1 MAAKNNNIPLVEQL
15 LEQSAKEARDESSA
29 DIHDFQGV
37 TPLMIALERGH
48 IKVAETILDKRV
60 GRSKKDIMKATD
72 NDKNNVFHY
81 ALVSSKCKE
90 ATHLLVDQCPSA
102 DSLKKYLTAKNIDE
116 DTPFHLLA
124 KQKNK
129 ETPGVNS
136 LRNLLKAEKSTLS
149 DEILK
154 TAKSTLTNK
163 DILTCVAERNLKEE
177 TPLHTAARCGNK
189 TFVDSILEIGE
200 DELLQM
206 ERLLAETD
214 KERNTVFHLAAKKNQ
229 EYVKADIDGTAGSNV
244 LKSLIYFLKDTQQI
258 EPAKV
263 LSFKNDKEDTFK

>member
-1 MAAKNNNIPLVEQL
+1 MNNTQ
-15 LEQSAKEARDESSA
+15 
-29 DIHDFQGV
+29 
-37 TPLMIALERGH
+37 
-48 IKVAETILDKRV
+48 
-60 GRSKKDIMKATD
+60 
-72 NDKNNVFHY
+72 
-81 ALVSSKCKE
+81 
-90 ATHLLVDQCPSA
+90 
-102 DSLKKYLTAKNIDE
+102 
-116 DTPFHLLA
+116 
-124 KQKNK
+124 
-129 ETPGVNS
+129 
-136 LRNLLKAEKSTLS
+136 
-149 DEILK
+149 
-154 TAKSTLTNK
+154 
-163 DILTCVAERNLKEE
+163 ERNLKEE

-263 LSFKNDKEDTFK
+263 LSFKNDKDKTPFSEAVAYVFTPGQDFISTVRCSQSRP